1 MLSERPQP
9 ACGFPD
15 PSDLRRKA
23 PANSNAVPPNIR
35 VSVSAEKFTG
45 RLSALDERN
54 RERPPE
60 TDMPYVELFE
70 NRRIGLSLRQ

>member
-1 MLSERPQP
+1 
-9 ACGFPD
+9 
-15 PSDLRRKA
+15 
-23 PANSNAVPPNIR
+23 
-35 VSVSAEKFTG
+35 VSAEKFTG

-70 NRRIGLSLRQ
+70 NRRIGLSFGNKFGHYFAKQPIELHN